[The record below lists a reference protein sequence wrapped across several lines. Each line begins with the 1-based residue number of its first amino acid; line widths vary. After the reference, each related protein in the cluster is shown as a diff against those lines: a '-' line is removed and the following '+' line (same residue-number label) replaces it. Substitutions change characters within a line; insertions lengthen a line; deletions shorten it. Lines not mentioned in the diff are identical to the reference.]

1 MILTIDDCREAL
13 YLDQDFPTKVLENYI
28 KIADRFIFQKT
39 GYDFGS
45 ELDKEPLAVLLAKLY
60 IRELHFQQADKFNKN
75 YDYTIGISSL
85 IVDLQDIA
93 RRKLNG

>member
-28 KIADRFIFQKT
+28 KTADRFILQKT
-39 GYDFGS
+39 GYDFGN
-45 ELDKEPLAVLLAKLY
+45 ELDKEPLAVQLAKLY
-60 IRELHFQQADKFNKN
+60 IRELHFQQEDKFNKN

-93 RRKLNG
+93 RSKQDG